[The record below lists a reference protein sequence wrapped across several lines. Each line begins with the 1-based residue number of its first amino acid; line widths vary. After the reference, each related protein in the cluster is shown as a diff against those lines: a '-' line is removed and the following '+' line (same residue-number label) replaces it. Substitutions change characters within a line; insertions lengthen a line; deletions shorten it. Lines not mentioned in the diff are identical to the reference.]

1 MRPSAIVLSGGPS
14 SVWAE
19 DAPGIDDEILSM
31 EVPILGIC
39 YGLQLLAQR
48 LGGRVVEAPEREYGR
63 ARVKHLAG
71 AGSLLVTG
79 CSVHSTL
86 ATALMSG

>member
-63 ARVKHLAG
+63 SNILLARAVF
-71 AGSLLVTG
+71 LVTG